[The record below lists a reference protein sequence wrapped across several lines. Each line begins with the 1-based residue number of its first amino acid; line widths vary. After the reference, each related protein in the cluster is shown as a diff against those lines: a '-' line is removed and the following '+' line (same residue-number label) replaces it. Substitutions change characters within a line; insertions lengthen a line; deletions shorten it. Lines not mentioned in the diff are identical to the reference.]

1 MNTIRIIPAL
11 LLAGCATAPAT
22 WIMADGRSSTP
33 EQFALDQ
40 AACRGEMEKSLFTY
54 QEKLNPLDAVYAGCM
69 ASHGYL
75 QK

>member
-22 WIMADGRSSTP
+22 WIKADGRSPTP

-40 AACRGEMEKSLFTY
+40 TACGLNEPAARE
-54 QEKLNPLDAVYAGCM
+54 
-69 ASHGYL
+69 
-75 QK
+75 